1 MKKSSNFS
9 GEDDR
14 LLKTLE
20 RDTTNNYEEGLKE
33 IYKKLRPGEPP
44 TVESA
49 KSLLDSLFFDPKRYD
64 LAKVGRYKYNKKLG
78 LSNRITGCRAVED
91 IVDPNT
97 GELLVE
103 ADQIISRDTAVQIE
117 NAGIVFVW
125 VYDMHDTGKKV
136 KVIGNNFVDIG
147 AYVEYD
153 LSDTKV
159 ANKVFYPALM
169 KLLRENEGVSESE
182 LKRILLKNV
191 MSFLQ
196 NIY

>member
-1 MKKSSNFS
+1 MAKEKFERNKPHINIGTIGHVDHGKTTLTAAITMTLNARLGF
-9 GEDDR
+9 GEKVAFDEID
-14 LLKTLE
+14 KAPEEKE
-20 RDTTNNYEEGLKE
+20 RDVYKRQFYSGLLHLLQRRPEGAVRYGSE
-33 IYKKLRPGEPP
+33 NSRFRIPDETSRRCQPQCC
-44 TVESA
+44 
-49 KSLLDSLFFDPKRYD
+49 LLYTS
-64 LAKVGRYKYNKKLG
+64 
-78 LSNRITGCRAVED
+78 SNRITGCRAVED

-153 LSDTKV
+153 LS
-159 ANKVFYPALM
+159 L
-169 KLLRENEGVSESE
+169 
-182 LKRILLKNV
+182 IH
-191 MSFLQ
+191 
-196 NIY
+196 I